1 MHKQKDGT
9 RVKYAAF
16 MHTTL
21 QKQKGCFNQLGL
33 SQLHLHYQAMRIQAD
48 QLTDIQV
55 SNFRQ
60 HTSYRLLTSS
70 VLYGHHVGLQ
80 FQGNITIPL

>member
-1 MHKQKDGT
+1 MEGEKRREG
-9 RVKYAAF
+9 A
-16 MHTTL
+16 L

-33 SQLHLHYQAMRIQAD
+33 SQLHLHNQAKCIQAD

-60 HTSYRLLTSS
+60 HTS
-70 VLYGHHVGLQ
+70 
-80 FQGNITIPL
+80 